1 MLLEPPRGM
10 DDLLPEEYALK
21 QWIVDIIRRVYNEY
35 GYLEVETPTVEYY
48 ELFEAKS
55 GEEIK
60 DRMFDFYDKA
70 GRRCVL
76 RPEVT
81 ASIARLVST
90 KLKTSAPPLRLGYI
104 ADCYRYD
111 EPQWGRRR
119 RFWQGGF
126 EIFGSSNPLSDA
138 EILQVSYQVFKKTG
152 LEEQYFKIGHVGI
165 LRSILE
171 SYKIDEKTQDRIL
184 TSIDR
189 KRIEEAYSLIKN
201 VCAGDEVIKTIKGLV
216 ESPPIAWR
224 KDSADRETIGKIE
237 DMLSPWNQ
245 ALRSFENLLEIVELA
260 NTSGVEAPIYIIPG
274 MARGLEYYTGFIFE
288 QSMPDVEV
296 SLNGGGR
303 YDKLVELF
311 GGRPTPAVG
320 CAIGISRM
328 MQYMVE
334 KKNIRINPKRPKIFL
349 AYLQD
354 ADKKY
359 VAKVLNILRREN
371 IPLEVDLI
379 ERRITS
385 ALEYAVKNNFR
396 YLLIIGKSEEESNE
410 ISIRDLEKK
419 TQTRFKIEEVDEI
432 KKILEEVN

>member
-21 QWIVDIIRRVYNEY
+21 QFIVDTIRHVYSDY

-55 GEEIK
+55 GEEIR
-60 DRMFDFYDKA
+60 DRMFDFHDKA

-90 KLKTSAPPLRLGYI
+90 KLKAVAPPIRLGYI

-126 EIFGSSNPLSDA
+126 EVFGSSNPLSDA
-138 EILQVSYQVFKKTG
+138 EILQVSYQVFKKIG
-152 LEEQYFKIGHVGI
+152 LGEQYFKIGHAGI

-171 SYKIDEKTQDRIL
+171 SYKVDEKTQDRIL

-189 KRIEEAYSLIKN
+189 GRVEEAYSMMRSSH
-201 VCAGDEVIKTIKGLV
+201 VEDEAIKTIKELV
-216 ESPPIAWR
+216 ESPPIAWGV
-224 KDSADRETIGKIE
+224 DSMDKNILNRIKGI
-237 DMLSPWNQ
+237 LSSWSGALQ
-245 ALRSFENLLEIVELA
+245 AFENLLEIVELA
-260 NTSGVEAPIYIIPG
+260 NTSGVDSPMYLMPG

-288 QSMPDVEV
+288 QSVPDAEV

-311 GGRPTPAVG
+311 GGKPTPAVG
-320 CAIGISRM
+320 CAIGISRI

-334 KKNIRINPKRPKIFL
+334 KRGIRVRPKRPRIFL

-354 ADKKY
+354 VDKRY
-359 VAKVLNILRREN
+359 IAKVLNILRREN

-385 ALEYAVKNNFR
+385 ALEYAVKNDFK

-410 ISIRDLEKK
+410 VSIRDLEKK
-419 TQTRFKIEEVDEI
+419 IQTRFKIEEVGRI
-432 KKILEEVN
+432 KKMLEEVN